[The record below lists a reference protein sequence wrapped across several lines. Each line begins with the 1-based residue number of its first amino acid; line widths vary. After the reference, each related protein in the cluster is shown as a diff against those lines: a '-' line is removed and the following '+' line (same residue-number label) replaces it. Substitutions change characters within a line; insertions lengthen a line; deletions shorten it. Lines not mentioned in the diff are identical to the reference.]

1 MKHIVA
7 LALALAVTPARVAAS
22 VASDITKGA
31 LLGARCQAKR
41 EGILAAANG
50 VFARAGFAEATA
62 AAIADAAGL
71 PKANVHYDFGS
82 KQ

>member
-1 MKHIVA
+1 MRRSPA
-7 LALALAVTPARVAAS
+7 LAHALAVTPARVAAS

-31 LLGARCQAKR
+31 QLGAIRQANR
-41 EGILAAANG
+41 ERILAAANG
-50 VFARAGFAEATA
+50 VFARAGFAAATT

>member
-31 LLGARCQAKR
+31 LLGAIRQANR
-41 EGILAAANG
+41 ERILAAANG
-50 VFARAGFAEATA
+50 VFARAGFAAATT
-62 AAIADAAGL
+62 AAIAKAAGL